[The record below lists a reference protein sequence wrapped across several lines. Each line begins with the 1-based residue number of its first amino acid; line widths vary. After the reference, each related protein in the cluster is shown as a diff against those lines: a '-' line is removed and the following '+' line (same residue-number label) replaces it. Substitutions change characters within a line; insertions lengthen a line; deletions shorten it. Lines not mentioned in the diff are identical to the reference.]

1 MTERVQSNSS
11 SSKGTGGEEDRQL
24 VFGFQ
29 TREQFLEQCTQL
41 DIYQL
46 KKKKKYTHHI
56 FKPSRDPACSVLTIS
71 EQYHNTLN
79 RLKSYWTDKVANQLF
94 WEMQVLKLRNL
105 ARKEHK
111 LEDIVIGNGYDDDLY
126 LIDDRVVVMRP
137 FYKASSAETWA
148 YVAVHETGHHML
160 CRSGDVSR
168 AARRVNQVAFYS
180 TPAAEKTKTYHLALF
195 EVEVLAWHEGIKL
208 AVEAG
213 VHMVDKNIDRVKT
226 NCLLSYATLE

>member
-1 MTERVQSNSS
+1 MAGRVQSNNN
-11 SSKGTGGEEDRQL
+11 KGADGDHHQL
-24 VFGFQ
+24 VFGCQ
-29 TREQFLEQCTQL
+29 TREDFLEQCAKL
-41 DIYQL
+41 DIFQL

-56 FKPSRDPACSVLTIS
+56 FKPSRDPACSVLTIA
-71 EQYHNTLN
+71 EQFHNTLS

-137 FYKASSAETWA
+137 CYKAPSIETWA
-148 YVAVHETGHHML
+148 YVAIHETGHHML
-160 CRSGDVSR
+160 CRSRGIPM

-180 TPAAEKTKTYHLALF
+180 TPAAQKTKTFHLSLF